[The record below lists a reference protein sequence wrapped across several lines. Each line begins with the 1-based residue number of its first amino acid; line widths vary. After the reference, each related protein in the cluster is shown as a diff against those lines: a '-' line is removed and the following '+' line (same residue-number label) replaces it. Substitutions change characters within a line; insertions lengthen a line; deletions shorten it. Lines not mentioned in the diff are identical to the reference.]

1 MNISICNTFPDAR
14 NFMNNVL
21 TYTLNF
27 KNSKEM
33 IYTVAM
39 SEDQF
44 TRLFKYIEKRFDA
57 VDARFDEHDKRFD
70 DLTTLIDGYA
80 SHLDTYAQEMAAL
93 TTKSIA

>member
-1 MNISICNTFPDAR
+1 MSNIVIC
-14 NFMNNVL
+14 
-21 TYTLNF
+21 TLNF
-27 KNSKEM
+27 KNDKEM
-33 IYTVAM
+33 IYIIAM

-44 TRLFKYIEKRFDA
+44 TRLFKYLEKRFDA